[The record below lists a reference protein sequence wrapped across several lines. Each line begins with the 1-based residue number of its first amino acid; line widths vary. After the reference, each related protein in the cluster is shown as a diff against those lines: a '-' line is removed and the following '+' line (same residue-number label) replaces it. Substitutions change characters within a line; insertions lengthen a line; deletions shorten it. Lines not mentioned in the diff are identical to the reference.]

1 MKFALLLFIT
11 FFGHHFFAQETPDST
26 QVVSADTSTI
36 ADTAKVHSI
45 KLATIFSAVIPGA
58 GQVYN
63 HIAMPKGQKKAFWK
77 VPLIYAGLGV
87 TTYFALKNNSEQR
100 AIKTEYT
107 YRENNNGLE
116 NDLNYSNYDSQGLLT
131 LYNQKSNR
139 RDLFFMGL
147 GLVYLIQVADAAVEA
162 HFVKFDVSED
172 LTMSIRPTILP
183 SNQLGIALSFKFR

>member
-1 MKFALLLFIT
+1 MKFALLLFIA
-11 FFGHHFFAQETPDST
+11 FFGHHLFAQTTPDST
-26 QVVSADTSTI
+26 QAVITDTSTV

-45 KLATIFSAVIPGA
+45 KLAAIFSAVIPGA

-100 AIKTEYT
+100 AIKTEFRF
-107 YRENNNGLE
+107 RESTGFE
-116 NDLNYSNYDSQGLLT
+116 NDPDYFNYDSQGFLT